1 MTPAYKICDR
11 GHFEFCLHFEFYFY
25 PFSVYLQA
33 GMIRFVHKVHF
44 DVEPIMCSTG
54 L

>member
-1 MTPAYKICDR
+1 MTSAYKICDR

-33 GMIRFVHKVHF
+33 KHDSFFVHKVHF
-44 DVEPIMCSTG
+44 DVEFLDNT
-54 L
+54 